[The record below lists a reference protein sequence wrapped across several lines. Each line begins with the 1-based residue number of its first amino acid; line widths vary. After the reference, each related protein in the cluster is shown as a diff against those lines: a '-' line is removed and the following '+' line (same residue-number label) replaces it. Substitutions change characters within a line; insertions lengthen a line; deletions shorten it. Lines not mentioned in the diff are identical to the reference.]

1 MLKRIL
7 ARLLVVLAAALPLA
21 AAEPPLTNQDIV
33 EMTKA
38 GLSADTIVA
47 KIRHSEVAFHTDSQ
61 MLIELVGDGVADAV
75 IRAMIEQQ
83 DAQSHASTHIAT
95 TPAQPQPAAP
105 AASPA
110 KPVTASNPVTTATPA
125 SAPAPA
131 SRTRK
136 KHKRVDEVSVATGGG
151 GRCDHATLDLSSTG
165 IRTTGCHE
173 TDVDVAWKDVQSV
186 CYVYSFRSTLVLG
199 TANGERRIY
208 TSSPAELKAL
218 HESIRAFAPGMRE
231 ESSCH

>member
-1 MLKRIL
+1 MKRL
-7 ARLLVVLAAALPLA
+7 LVLVVLAAALPLA

-38 GLSADTIVA
+38 GLSAETIVA

-95 TPAQPQPAAP
+95 TPAQPQPATP

-110 KPVTASNPVTTATPA
+110 KPMTAPAPVTTATPA

-131 SRTRK
+131 PAPRTRK
-136 KHKRVDEVSVATGGG
+136 KHKRIDEVSVATDGG

-165 IRTTGCHE
+165 LKTTGCHE

-186 CYVYSFRSTLVLG
+186 CYVYSFRSTLVIG

-218 HESIRAFAPGMRE
+218 HDSIRAFAPGTRE